1 AMAGSPVAEIVNT
14 RKIKIKVA
22 LTEFDIGKVFVGQE
36 AEVTLTAY
44 PNEKFIGKVYYVS
57 PVADPVSKKF
67 PVKIQLENP
76 NGKIKAGMVAE
87 VKIVTKRQKNVLVI
101 PKSAV
106 FKDGEVEKVYVV
118 ENSRVKIRNVKT
130 EVVDENR
137 LKVLEGLSEGEEIII
152 NGNYDLKEGELVTI
166 KNQ

>member
-1 AMAGSPVAEIVNT
+1 MAGSPVAEIVNT
-14 RKIKIKVA
+14 RKIEIEVA
-22 LTEFDIGKVFVGQE
+22 LTEFDIGKVFVGQK
-36 AEVTLTAY
+36 AEVILSAY
-44 PNEKFIGKVYYVS
+44 PNEKFTGKVSYVS

-87 VKIVTKRQKNVLVI
+87 IKIIIKKEKNVLVI

-106 FKDGEVEKVYVV
+106 FKEGEIEKVYVV
-118 ENSRVKIRNVKT
+118 ENSKVKIKNIKT
-130 EVVDENR
+130 EIIDENR

-152 NGNYDLKEGELVTI
+152 NGNYDLKEGDLVI
-166 KNQ
+166 IENQ